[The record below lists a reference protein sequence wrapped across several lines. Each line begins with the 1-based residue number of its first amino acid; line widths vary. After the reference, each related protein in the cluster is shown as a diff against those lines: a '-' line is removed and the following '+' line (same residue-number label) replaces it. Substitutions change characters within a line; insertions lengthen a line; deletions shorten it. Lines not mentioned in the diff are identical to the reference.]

1 MAANG
6 GLVQGEAAVAA
17 RPAQEFALEIVD
29 VSNGRVRRRLTDIRV
44 TIDDARSDGP
54 HFLER
59 RSKHRYTLTTHWDAW
74 SFMQPVTIDKGRK
87 RVVLKR

>member
-1 MAANG
+1 
-6 GLVQGEAAVAA
+6 VQGEATVVA
-17 RPAQEFALEIVD
+17 RPSQVFPLEIVD
-29 VSNGRVRRRLTDIRV
+29 VANGRVRRRLTDIRV
-44 TIDDARSDGP
+44 TIEDTRSDGP

-59 RSKHRYTLTTHWDAW
+59 LSKHRYTITSQWDAW

>member
-1 MAANG
+1 
-6 GLVQGEAAVAA
+6 VQDEATVVA

-29 VSNGRVRRRLTDIRV
+29 VENGRVRRRLTDIRV
-44 TIDDARSDGP
+44 TIRDPRSAGP

-59 RSKHRYTLTTHWDAW
+59 LSKHRYTVTSHWDAW